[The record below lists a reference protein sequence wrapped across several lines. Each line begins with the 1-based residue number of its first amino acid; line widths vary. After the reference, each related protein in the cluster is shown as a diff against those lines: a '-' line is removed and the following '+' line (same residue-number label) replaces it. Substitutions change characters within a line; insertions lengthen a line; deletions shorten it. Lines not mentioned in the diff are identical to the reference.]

1 MINRSWDNDTDH
13 PGLFSP
19 SEIYHENSKVHPE
32 DINYSM
38 WIYHVS
44 SSYEIRQLISK
55 PFDHYLGYPR
65 VMLPREFEP
74 TQQSFEDI
82 LVSRRSVRHFSAE
95 SISLKSLSKILY
107 LSGGITTSLTA
118 QDGVTWYLRPCPS
131 GGGLYPIDLY
141 LVALRVEDVPKGL
154 YFYFPK
160 DHCLEQVYTADLTEK
175 LNQATYQHETI
186 NSAAAVIVLCARFL
200 RSKFKYLER
209 AYRFVLLEAGHIAQN
224 ILLTSQAEGL
234 GSLVVGGFAD
244 DILNEMLRVDGVRD
258 AVVYMV
264 VIGKPLHT
272 NSG

>member
-1 MINRSWDNDTDH
+1 MNRFWNKDMD
-13 PGLFSP
+13 PLELFSP
-19 SEIYHENSKVHPE
+19 SEIYHENSKINFE

-38 WIYHVS
+38 WIYHINS
-44 SSYEIRQLISK
+44 SHQIHQLISK

-82 LVSRRSVRHFSAE
+82 LVSRRSMRYFSAE
-95 SISLKSLSKILY
+95 SISLKSIAKILY
-107 LSGGITTSLTA
+107 LSGGITASQT
-118 QDGVTWYLRPCPS
+118 DREGITWFLRPCPS

-141 LVALRVEDVPKGL
+141 LVALRVEDIPKGL

-160 DHCLEQVYTADLTEK
+160 DHCLEQVYTEDLAEK
-175 LNQATYQHETI
+175 LKQATYLHETI
-186 NSAAAVIVLCARFL
+186 EQAAAVIVLCARFL
-200 RSKFKYLER
+200 RIKFKYAER

-244 DILNEMLRVDGVRD
+244 DILNEILRVDGVRD